1 MARPLLWLPDMRPS
15 ASLVSLVVSLLLV
28 CALAARADA
37 DGAYVTQSMGGA
49 DVKDQLGE
57 RIDSAARLRLGIG
70 LRRGAWAAEL
80 WGGLILGSGQTV
92 HADACVDCRP
102 GDHGDHGGHGG
113 HTFSTMFLGA
123 YGLDLKYLRPLSRH
137 VDVYLRGSASAMR
150 GHVAGDDYGG
160 RGLGVGAGVQLKG
173 KVRALGFLWWPLFF
187 TGIGPKV
194 TASIWADTGYDFYRL
209 HPGGRLSAG
218 PTIDAQLTSMSMG
231 LAVGT
236 DF

>member
-1 MARPLLWLPDMRPS
+1 MRSP
-15 ASLVSLVVSLLLV
+15 ASLLSLLVVCV
-28 CALAARADA
+28 LAAPAAA
-37 DGAYVTQSMGGA
+37 DGAYVIQSVGGA

-57 RIDSAARLRLGIG
+57 RVDGAARLRLGIG
-70 LRRGAWAAEL
+70 VRRGAWAAEL
-80 WGGLILGSGQTV
+80 WGGLLLGSGTAAR
-92 HADACVDCRP
+92 ADACVDCRP
-102 GDHGDHGGHGG
+102 DGGVDH
-113 HTFSTMFLGA
+113 HTHATMFLGA
-123 YGLDLKYLRPLSRH
+123 YGLDLKYLQPLSRH
-137 VDVYLRGSASAMR
+137 VDVYLRGSASAMG

-194 TASIWADTGYDFYRL
+194 TAAVWADTGYDFYRL
-209 HPGGRLSAG
+209 HPGGRLAAG

-231 LAVGT
+231 FAVGT